1 MKDIAIYGAGGFGR
15 EVACLIRRINEQ
27 NPQWNL
33 IGFFDDG
40 KPVGH
45 KTEYGNVLGGIETL
59 NATQHPLC
67 VVIAIGS
74 PKILRKIVG
83 LINNPFI
90 EFPNLFSPDTIFL
103 DKENISFGYGNIVCA
118 SCLFSC
124 HIKIGNFN
132 TFNGYITVG
141 HDVQI
146 GNYNSLMPA
155 VRVSGNVH
163 IGNCNFMGVS
173 SVILQQISIGNDTV
187 IGANS
192 TIIRKTKDGNT
203 YVGNPAQIV
212 KY

>member
-15 EVACLIRRINEQ
+15 EIACLIRRINEQ

-40 KPVGH
+40 KPVGYE
-45 KTEYGNVLGGIETL
+45 TEYGNVLGGIKTL
-59 NATQHPLC
+59 NAVQQPLC
-67 VVIAIGS
+67 VAIAIGS
-74 PKILRKIVG
+74 PTTVKKIVEQVD
-83 LINNPFI
+83 NPLI
-90 EFPNLFSPDTIFL
+90 EFPNLFSPDTVFL
-103 DKENISFGYGNIVCA
+103 DKKNISFGYGNIICT

-124 HIKIGNFN
+124 NIKIGNFN
-132 TFNGYITVG
+132 VFNGCITVG

-155 VRVSGNVH
+155 VRVSGEVH
-163 IGNCNFMGVS
+163 IGDCNFMGVS
-173 SVILQQISIGNDTV
+173 SVILQQITIGNNTV